1 MRVKSERLNG
11 LPNNMGLPQ
20 IGVCG
25 WYGHNNIGD
34 ESYKLSFPKI
44 LSKYNC
50 IFSEQPIPDITNV
63 LGGGD
68 VVSDYFVDLMSVCK
82 KKHILSA
89 SFSKPFSHIKDYKI
103 IALRDMDSLVNA
115 SASGL
120 QPIYCP
126 DFAFA
131 LNGNPING
139 KALLKNHFDGLELY
153 AKVIAVVINA
163 HMLPEYLGITNYRDF
178 ISFEYFS
185 NILAQLIDNTMAS
198 FVFLPFSTQNP
209 WDDRVPNAWIAAKCK
224 FPTKNTV
231 IYDRLS
237 VEDTIDIISA
247 CNLVI
252 STRLHSTIFSCSLNT
267 PFIDITHNHK
277 NKAFLDTVGLSKYS
291 LPISS
296 FSYDMMKYKIQQS
309 LFQGDSI
316 RQELKE
322 VADKQKIIL
331 KRFSDYVCLD

>member
-1 MRVKSERLNG
+1 
-11 LPNNMGLPQ
+11 MGLPK

-34 ESYKLSFPKI
+34 ESYKLSFPKV
-44 LSKYNC
+44 LSKYDC
-50 IFSEQPIPDITNV
+50 IFSEQPIPNIANV

-68 VVSDYFVDLMSVCK
+68 VISDYFIDLMSACDN
-82 KKHILSA
+82 KHILSA
-89 SFSKPFSHIKDYKI
+89 SFSKTFPQLKNYKTV
-103 IALRDMDSLVNA
+103 ALRDMDSLVNA
-115 SASGL
+115 SLSGI
-120 QPIYCP
+120 QAIYCP

-131 LNGNPING
+131 LDGNAAKGKELLTTYFNG
-139 KALLKNHFDGLELY
+139 LDLY
-153 AKVIAVVINA
+153 KKIIAVVINA
-163 HMLPEYLGITNYRDF
+163 HLLPEYLGLTNYRDM

-185 NILAQLIDNTMAS
+185 NILAQLIDGTMAS
-198 FVFLPFSTQNP
+198 FVFLPFSTQIP
-209 WDDRVPNAWIAAKCK
+209 WDDRVSNAWIAAKCK

-237 VEDTIDIISA
+237 VEDTINIISGCDA
-247 CNLVI
+247 VI
-252 STRLHSTIFSCSLNT
+252 STRLHSTIFSCSVNT

-291 LPISS
+291 MPISS
-296 FSYDMMKYKIQQS
+296 FCYDEMQYRIQRC
-309 LFQGDSI
+309 LIQGDSI